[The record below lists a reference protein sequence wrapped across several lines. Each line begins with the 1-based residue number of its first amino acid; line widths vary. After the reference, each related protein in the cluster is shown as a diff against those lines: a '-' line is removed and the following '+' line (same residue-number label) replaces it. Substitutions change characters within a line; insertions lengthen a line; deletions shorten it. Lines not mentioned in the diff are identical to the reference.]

1 MRRMNNAATF
11 KPIKLRNL
19 EVPCAA
25 IAVRASFSNFGRAFQ
40 RLRVVDASVFARISG
55 FLIACAVLAIGKK
68 APPATGSPSS
78 MTTRGC
84 CVCSLAERTGARPM
98 AG

>member
-40 RLRVVDASVFARISG
+40 RFRGVDGSVFARISG
-55 FLIACAVLAIGKK
+55 LLIACAVPAIGAADVILDTAK
-68 APPATGSPSS
+68 AIPRRA
-78 MTTRGC
+78 TTRPSDPSRGGD
-84 CVCSLAERTGARPM
+84 AYA
-98 AG
+98 

>member
-55 FLIACAVLAIGKK
+55 FC
-68 APPATGSPSS
+68 
-78 MTTRGC
+78 RQ
-84 CVCSLAERTGARPM
+84 SLGQH
-98 AG
+98 